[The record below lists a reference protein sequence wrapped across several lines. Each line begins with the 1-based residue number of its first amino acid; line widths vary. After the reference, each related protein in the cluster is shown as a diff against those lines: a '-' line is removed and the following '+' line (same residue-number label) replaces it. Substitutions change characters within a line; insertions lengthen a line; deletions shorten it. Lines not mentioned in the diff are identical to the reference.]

1 MYSGIENV
9 LFEMYLVIFV
19 VVLVLMLR
27 MKVLVFFGR
36 GRVRIQLMIF
46 FMFLVN
52 DDVNFRDIIVSLN
65 VKVFLRMRKVKLM
78 KVVDLWFLM
87 NFFNFWWI
95 GQKVQVRISLKK
107 SGLRKGRIIFYDM
120 YKIIV
125 MIVV

>member
-1 MYSGIENV
+1 
-9 LFEMYLVIFV
+9 
-19 VVLVLMLR
+19 
-27 MKVLVFFGR
+27 
-36 GRVRIQLMIF
+36 MIF

-95 GQKVQVRISLKK
+95 G
-107 SGLRKGRIIFYDM
+107 
-120 YKIIV
+120 
-125 MIVV
+125 